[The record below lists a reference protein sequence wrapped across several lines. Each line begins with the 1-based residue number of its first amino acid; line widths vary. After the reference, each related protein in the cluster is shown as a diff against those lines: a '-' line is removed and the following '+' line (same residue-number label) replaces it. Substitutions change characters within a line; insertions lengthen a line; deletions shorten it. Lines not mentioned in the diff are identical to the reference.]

1 MRLLRPNTNDAIL
14 VSGWNNLLTSLLCV
28 CPSTCPVLECMPW
41 SKYVKSKNSIA
52 KDIFL
57 CFLYISFLLHL
68 QVQVIKW
75 IDVAFIKLW
84 RYGVL
89 LCEYHFIYSIW
100 IGKKSFVCFQQP
112 FVHIVKCTDRAFW
125 QNHRK
130 FSAEYLISS

>member
-1 MRLLRPNTNDAIL
+1 MMLFLYQGEITCSHLCFLSAPALALFLNVCLEVNMLKVRIPLL
-14 VSGWNNLLTSLLCV
+14 
-28 CPSTCPVLECMPW
+28 
-41 SKYVKSKNSIA
+41 K
-52 KDIFL
+52 IFF

-84 RYGVL
+84 RSAVL

>member
-1 MRLLRPNTNDAIL
+1 MMLFLYQGEITCSHL
-14 VSGWNNLLTSLLCV
+14 CFVSAPALALFLNV
-28 CPSTCPVLECMPW
+28 CLEVNML
-41 SKYVKSKNSIA
+41 KNKNSIP

-57 CFLYISFLLHL
+57 CWLYISFLLHL

-84 RYGVL
+84 RSGVL

-100 IGKKSFVCFQQP
+100 IGKKKSFVCFQQP
-112 FVHIVKCTDRAFW
+112 FVHTVKCTDRAFW